1 MMSHCVIKQI
11 IMDILFAPLF
21 RRFVKKQSPSFQ
33 MVIRDEVD
41 RICRRPEIGEMKTG
55 DLTSTRVHKFRFQRR
70 EYLFAYQLGEQE
82 LIFHMIGTHENF
94 YRDLKNYLRE
104 G

>member
-1 MMSHCVIKQI
+1 MMSHCAIKQL
-11 IMDILFAPLF
+11 IMDVLFAPLF
-21 RRFVKKQSPSFQ
+21 RRFVKKQSPPFQ

-41 RICRRPEIGEMKTG
+41 RICRSPEIGEMKRG
-55 DLTSTRVHKFRFQRR
+55 NLTNIRVHKFRFQRR
-70 EYLFAYQLGEQE
+70 EYLLAYQPRERE
-82 LIFHMIGTHENF
+82 LIFHMVGTHENF